1 METTSTKRTR
11 ESQARTE
18 ELRYTIHQL
27 FRNPLVVLGL
37 VLSVFFIG
45 LSIYVTKIV
54 SPNQFANPL
63 GLADISLG
71 STTINPSIF
80 LNILIY
86 GGIAFAIQRLYANKW
101 ATIGFLVV
109 VFAILYVPIPQQLWA
124 VDPSSSSNIQFQQK
138 LCWSSGSVI
147 NWQTQTSACPA
158 GTNYILG
165 TDDFGRDLFQ
175 MIMMAIPLDLAIALE
190 IVLIATVFGVVLG
203 AVAAYAGGKVDEVIL
218 RITDIFFAFPGLI
231 LALVLAAII
240 GRTITTLTIA
250 VLIVWWPTYVRLI
263 RGQILAEKSK
273 NYVEALRSLGLG
285 SNRILFL
292 HIIPNSIYPVLVQ
305 CTLDIGGVILTF
317 SALMFLG
324 FSPSPVL
331 PELGN
336 LASAGTLYFFQAPW
350 LIFFPGATIVII
362 SLAFN
367 LIGDGIRDVLDPRLR
382 R

>member
-1 METTSTKRTR
+1 MSNKRTR

-18 ELRYTIHQL
+18 ELKFTIHQL

-37 VLSVFFIG
+37 VLSVFFIVV
-45 LSIYVTKIV
+45 SIYITKIMNPAV
-54 SPNQFANPL
+54 LTNPL
-63 GLADISLG
+63 GFADLTLG
-71 STTINPSIF
+71 SLTVNPSIF

-86 GGIAFAIQRLYANKW
+86 GAIAFAIQRLYGNKW
-101 ATIGFLVV
+101 ATIAFLVIIFIV
-109 VFAILYVPIPQQLWA
+109 LYVPIPQQLQA
-124 VDPSSSSNIQFQQK
+124 VNPNDPSNLAYEQK
-138 LCWSSGSVI
+138 LCWSSRSLI
-147 NWQTQTSACPA
+147 NWGTQTSPCPT
-158 GTNYILG
+158 GTNYLLG
-165 TDDFGRDLFQ
+165 TDDFGRDLFK
-175 MIMMAIPLDLAIALE
+175 MILLAIPLDLSIALE
-190 IVLIATVFGVVLG
+190 IVLIATAFGVVVG
-203 AVAAYAGGKVDEVIL
+203 AVAAYSGGKIDEILL

-231 LALVLAAII
+231 LALVLAAVL
-240 GRTITTLTIA
+240 GRNITTLTIA

-273 NYVEALRSLGLG
+273 NYVEALRSLGL
-285 SNRILFL
+285 SPSRILFL

-324 FSPSPVL
+324 FSPSAVL

-336 LASAGTLYFFQAPW
+336 LASSGVTYFFQAPW
-350 LIFFPGATIVII
+350 LIFFPGATIVVI

>member
-1 METTSTKRTR
+1 MENSSTRRTR

-18 ELRYTIHQL
+18 ELKYTLHQL
-27 FRNPLVVLGL
+27 FRNPLVVFGL
-37 VLSVFFIG
+37 VLSLFFIG
-45 LSIYVTKIV
+45 LSIYITKIMT
-54 SPNQFANPL
+54 PDEFANPL
-63 GLADISLG
+63 GLKDLVLG
-71 STTINPSIF
+71 SLSINPSIF
-80 LNILIY
+80 INVLLY
-86 GGIAFAIQRLYANKW
+86 GGLAFVIHRLYANKW
-101 ATIGFLVV
+101 ATIGFLAI
-109 VFAILYVPIPQQLWA
+109 VFIILYVPIPHQLWA
-124 VDPSSSSNIQFQQK
+124 VNPDSPNDIAYEQK
-138 LCWSSGSVI
+138 LCWSTSSPI
-147 NWQTQTSACPA
+147 NWGSQTTPCPTGTS
-158 GTNYILG
+158 YLLG
-165 TDDFGRDLFQ
+165 TDDFGRDLFR
-175 MIMMAIPLDLAIALE
+175 MIMIAIPLDLAIALQ
-190 IVLIATVFGVVLG
+190 IVLIATAFGVFVG
-203 AVAAYAGGKVDEVIL
+203 AVAAYSGGKVDEILL

-231 LALVLAAII
+231 LALVLAAVL
-240 GRTITTLTIA
+240 GRTIGTLTIA

-273 NYVEALRSLGLG
+273 NYVEALKSLGL
-285 SNRILFL
+285 SSKRILFL

-324 FSPSPVL
+324 FSPSAVL

-350 LIFFPGATIVII
+350 LILFPGATIVVV

>member
-1 METTSTKRTR
+1 MSTKRTR

-18 ELRYTIHQL
+18 ELKYTMHQL

-37 VLSVFFIG
+37 VLSVFFIVA
-45 LSIYVTKIV
+45 SIYVTKIMN
-54 SPNQFANPL
+54 PNALTNPL
-63 GLADISLG
+63 GLGNMTLG
-71 STTINPSIF
+71 SLSVNPSIF

-86 GGIAFAIQRLYANKW
+86 GAIAYAIQRLYGNKW
-101 ATIGFLVV
+101 ATIAFVAV
-109 VFAILYVPIPQQLWA
+109 IFIILYVPIPQQLQA
-124 VDPSSSSNIQFQQK
+124 VDPNGPSNLMYEQK
-138 LCWSSGSVI
+138 LCWNSQSLI
-147 NWQTQTSACPA
+147 NWGTQTTSCPA
-158 GTNYILG
+158 STNYLLG

-175 MIMMAIPLDLAIALE
+175 MILIAIPLDLSIALE
-190 IVLIATVFGVVLG
+190 IVLIATAFGVVVG
-203 AVAAYAGGKVDEVIL
+203 AIAAYSGGKIDEVLL

-231 LALVLAAII
+231 LALVLAAVL

-273 NYVEALRSLGLG
+273 NYVEALKSLGL
-285 SNRILFL
+285 SSRRILFL

-305 CTLDIGGVILTF
+305 STLDIGGVILTF

-336 LASAGTLYFFQAPW
+336 LASAGVTYFFQAPW
-350 LIFFPGATIVII
+350 LIFFPGATIVVI

>member
-1 METTSTKRTR
+1 M
-11 ESQARTE
+11 
-18 ELRYTIHQL
+18 
-27 FRNPLVVLGL
+27 VLGL
-37 VLSVFFIG
+37 ALSVFFIG
-45 LSIYVTKIV
+45 VSIYVTKIMA
-54 SPNQFANPL
+54 PDQFANPL
-63 GLADISLG
+63 GLASIAFG
-71 STTINPSIF
+71 SVSVNPSIF
-80 LNILIY
+80 LNVVVY
-86 GGIAFAIQRLYANKW
+86 GGLAVMIQRLYANKW

-109 VFAILYVPIPQQLWA
+109 VFAILYVPIPHQLWA
-124 VDPSSSSNIQFQQK
+124 VDPNGPSDIHFERK
-138 LCWSSGSVI
+138 LCWATGSLI
-147 NWQTQTSACPA
+147 NWGSQTTACPA
-158 GTNYILG
+158 ATNFLLG

-175 MIMMAIPLDLAIALE
+175 MIMIAIPLDLAIALE
-190 IVLIATVFGVVLG
+190 IVLIATAVGVFIG
-203 AVAAYAGGKVDEVIL
+203 AVAAYSGGKIDEILL

-231 LALVLAAII
+231 LALVLAAVL

-273 NYVEALRSLGLG
+273 NYVEALRSLGLS

-336 LASAGTLYFFQAPW
+336 LASAGVTYFFQAPW
-350 LIFFPGATIVII
+350 LIFFPGATIVVI